1 MKIFRTLFIALA
13 ISTLS
18 AAVHAADTPAP
29 DVILKTV
36 TDETLSII
44 TQDKD
49 VQNGKFDKLI
59 KLAESKVLP
68 HFDFALMT
76 RSILGRK
83 VWAQT
88 TPAQQEALIREF
100 RMLMLNTYVAAY
112 TSYKGFVVE
121 YKPFKLAPGENEATV
136 KSLIRLP
143 GGVEPVP
150 LDFHF
155 QNYPEGWKVFDIDI
169 AGRSMVLARR
179 EEFAPVL
186 REGGIDA
193 VIKLLSER
201 NAPKAAQK

>member
-1 MKIFRTLFIALA
+1 MNTMKSWVIGLALLWGA
-13 ISTLS
+13 AS
-18 AAVHAADTPAP
+18 AFAADSPAP
-29 DVILKTV
+29 DVILKSV

-49 VQNGKFDKLI
+49 VQNGKFDKLF

-68 HFDFALMT
+68 HFDFVLMT

-83 VWAQT
+83 AWAQA

-121 YKPFKLAPGENEATV
+121 YKPFKLTPGETEATV
-136 KSLIRLP
+136 KSFIRLP

-179 EEFAPVL
+179 DEFAPIL

>member
-1 MKIFRTLFIALA
+1 MKRCATLLPVLA
-13 ISTLS
+13 FLYLS
-18 AAVHAADTPAP
+18 GAVHAADAPAP

-44 TQDKD
+44 AQDKD

-68 HFDFALMT
+68 YFDFILMT

-83 VWAQT
+83 LWAQT
-88 TPAQQEALIREF
+88 SPAQQEALIREF

-121 YKPFKLAPGENEATV
+121 YKPFKLPAGENEATV

-143 GGVEPVP
+143 GGVEPVG

-155 QNYPEGWKVFDIDI
+155 QNNPEGWKVFDIDI

-186 REGGIDA
+186 REGGVDGL
-193 VIKLLSER
+193 IKLLSDR
-201 NAPKAAQK
+201 NTPKAAQK

>member
-1 MKIFRTLFIALA
+1 MKRILAVVFLTALA
-13 ISTLS
+13 MSTPS
-18 AAVHAADTPAP
+18 RGADPLAP

-44 TQDKD
+44 RQDKD

-59 KLAESKVLP
+59 NLAESKVLP
-68 HFDFALMT
+68 HFDFGLMT

-83 VWAQT
+83 MWAQA
-88 TPAQQEALIREF
+88 TPAQQDALIREF
-100 RMLMLNTYVAAY
+100 RLLMLNTYVAAY

-121 YKPFKLAPGENEATV
+121 YKPFKLASGENEATV

-143 GGVEPVP
+143 GGVEPIT

-193 VIKLLSER
+193 LVKLLSER
-201 NAPKAAQK
+201 NAPKAAPK

>member
-1 MKIFRTLFIALA
+1 MNTIKSLALVLTLLGGGVSVF
-13 ISTLS
+13 
-18 AAVHAADTPAP
+18 AADPLAP

-44 TQDKD
+44 AQDKE
-49 VQNGKFDKLI
+49 VQSGKFDKLI

-68 HFDFALMT
+68 HFDFVLMT

-121 YKPFKLAPGENEATV
+121 YKPFKVAPGETEATV
-136 KSLIRLP
+136 KSFIRLP

-155 QNYPEGWKVFDIDI
+155 QSYPEGWKVFDIDI

-179 EEFAPVL
+179 EEFAPIV
-186 REGGIDA
+186 REGGVDA
-193 VIKLLSER
+193 VIKLLAER
-201 NAPKAAQK
+201 NAPKAANK